1 MKHLI
6 FLALLLVTSSFFA
19 QNKTGK
25 TSENDTVKTSVL
37 GLLMDASKEVEE
49 VLYYNKKQLI
59 STIGCK
65 NCILKARTK
74 FESNPEEVVYLDST
88 DILFE
93 KIISGDSSSCFS
105 SSSFFINNAMFVT
118 ALIKWAPIVPITIEF
133 YEDGK
138 LLIEREFD
146 LKYY

>member
-1 MKHLI
+1 
-6 FLALLLVTSSFFA
+6 
-19 QNKTGK
+19 
-25 TSENDTVKTSVL
+25 
-37 GLLMDASKEVEE
+37 MDAPKEVEE

-65 NCILKARTK
+65 NCIMKARTK

-88 DILFE
+88 DIRFE

>member
-6 FLALLLVTSSFFA
+6 FLTLLLAIRSTFA
-19 QNKTGK
+19 QNKTEK
-25 TSENDTVKTSVL
+25 TSENGTVKTSVL

-93 KIISGDSSSCFS
+93 KIISGDSTTCFS
-105 SSSFFINNAMFVT
+105 STFFINNAMFVT